1 MTNLNWLMDHILY
14 QIFKTFEY
22 VVKEYETVTGNF
34 PIKIYVNK
42 IEKRIT
48 FKIKAGGRM
57 LFFNT

>member
-1 MTNLNWLMDHILY
+1 MDHILY